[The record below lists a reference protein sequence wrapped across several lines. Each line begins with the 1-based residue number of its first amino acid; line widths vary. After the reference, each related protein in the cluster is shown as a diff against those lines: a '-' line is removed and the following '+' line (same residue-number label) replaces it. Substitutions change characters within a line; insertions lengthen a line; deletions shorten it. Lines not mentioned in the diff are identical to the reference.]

1 MSHDPALPS
10 PPSAPMLQSTAPQTR
25 LTLAASALACLQIFA
40 LAGCQPVN
48 QEKEVEVYR
57 KILDGKVHRVA
68 PPASGAP
75 LTLAVAMAL
84 TNQTNEDLAQRG
96 EDYLQALIARNRAVA
111 SFLPTV
117 SFQPNFTI
125 EQRATGNGATGV
137 GPAGTGIGNGGTGSG
152 TGTTSTGAVGS
163 GGFRNSGST
172 ALRFEAPVVGNIN
185 LFRGFADLSNL
196 ATVEAQIEQRRELL
210 LDAQAAL
217 LLNTAQVFYQ
227 VLRSE
232 QQADVLRQTLKTQDA
247 RVADEAQ
254 RLKNGLS
261 TNLAVAQTRAQ
272 AADTRARLALAEGDV
287 GNARNTLS
295 LLTGIPEV
303 THPLTDDFAVPDAS
317 TRQADDA
324 LIAAALAGRQNLR
337 AAEAGVRAAR
347 SAVDVAIAQY
357 YPSVSLNVTGFLYRE
372 FFSDAS
378 KWNAVLSANLPI
390 FSAGIIEADVRTSWS
405 RLRQAALYESGL
417 RRRVIDDVRQASLNL
432 RTAER
437 RLKALADQV
446 AAADEA
452 LKQAQSALANKL
464 AIVLDV
470 LNAQDQLLNAQL
482 LLTGAKFDRTVFYLD
497 LLRATGALPEITH
510 AAATRPTTRS
520 VN

>member
-1 MSHDPALPS
+1 MSHDPVLPN
-10 PPSAPMLQSTAPQTR
+10 PPSGPMLLSPAKRIQATI
-25 LTLAASALACLQIFA
+25 AASALVLFA
-40 LAGCQPVN
+40 MLPLAGCQPVN
-48 QEKEVEVYR
+48 PDKEVEVYR
-57 KILDGKVHRVA
+57 KILDSKVHRVE
-68 PPASGAP
+68 PPAAGSP
-75 LTLAVAMAL
+75 LTLGVAMAL

-137 GPAGTGIGNGGTGSG
+137 GPAGTGIGSGGTAGGTGTS
-152 TGTTSTGAVGS
+152 STGAVGS

-172 ALRFEAPVVGNIN
+172 SLRFEAPVVGNIN
-185 LFRGFADLSNL
+185 LFRGFGDLANL
-196 ATVEAQIEQRRELL
+196 ATVEAQIEQRRALL

-232 QQADVLRQTLKTQDA
+232 QQAEVLRKTLQTQDA
-247 RVADEAQ
+247 RVTDEEQ

-295 LLTGIPEV
+295 LLTGLPEV
-303 THPLTDDFAVPDAS
+303 AHPLVDDFAVPDAAL
-317 TRQADDA
+317 RQSDDA
-324 LIAAALAGRQNLR
+324 IIAAALLGREDLR

-347 SAVDVAIAQY
+347 SAVDAAIAQY
-357 YPSVSLNVTGFLYRE
+357 YPSVSLNVSGFLYRE

-405 RLRQAALYESGL
+405 RLRQAALFESGL
-417 RRRVIDDVRQASLNL
+417 RRRVIDDVRQATLNL

-446 AAADEA
+446 AAAAEA
-452 LKQAQSALANKL
+452 LRQAQSALANKL

-497 LLRATGALPEITH
+497 LLRATGALPQVTQS
-510 AAATRPTTRS
+510 AATRPAS
-520 VN
+520 